1 MSHRNATSSQR
12 VMIAYLSERENVVEQ
27 VNSLCLQLFDTW
39 CESRSVTALAYLM
52 HCWPLIEST
61 PAALRRLG
69 ETMCDLRRYH
79 ADQLDAHGFQA
90 LCEMADLIDE
100 LVGRPVRTVRLK
112 AFGELPEP
120 AG

>member
-1 MSHRNATSSQR
+1 
-12 VMIAYLSERENVVEQ
+12 MIAYLSERENVVEQ

-79 ADQLDAHGFQA
+79 PDQLDAHGFQV

-100 LVGRPVRTVRLK
+100 LVGRPVGTARLRVP
-112 AFGELPEP
+112 GELPEP